1 MKKEFLIE
9 FENVDEKKLEKE
21 FFKKCEKD
29 IEDFS
34 YMKNSKRDVFLSPE
48 LNNFIISLGASGVMF
63 LVDKL
68 FEYIKNKNII
78 VKINDGVNVMTISGK
93 EYNDKCKETT
103 IAFMQRNKNKETKN
117 KKK

>member
-34 YMKNSKRDVFLSPE
+34 YMKNTKRDIFSSPE
-48 LNNFIISLGASGVMF
+48 LNSFLISLGASGVILF
-63 LVDKL
+63 IDKL
-68 FEYIKNKNII
+68 LEYFKDKDIRA
-78 VKINDGVNVMTISGK
+78 KINDGDNVLTITGK
-93 EYNDKCKETT
+93 ELTQKSKETV
-103 IAFMQRNKNKETKN
+103 IFFLQGN
-117 KKK
+117 KKNGKKTKK